1 MHKRIT
7 ALTAALLAAVGMLAS
22 CGQTMTDEE
31 AKAILTD
38 LVPRSQLL
46 NEVFWGDAMT
56 TDDPYATPM
65 DSLTG
70 AQYYPVSEDSPFQ
83 SIAEIKAECEQVYT
97 TSYAATMYAMA
108 FVGTD
113 EVDSRYSEE
122 NGELLLDITFEPYNI
137 DTIIDIDSAKVV
149 DSTDVSVVV
158 EVDCIIHGE
167 ERVRKITLCKE
178 NEVWLLDSPT
188 Y

>member
-1 MHKRIT
+1 
-7 ALTAALLAAVGMLAS
+7 
-22 CGQTMTDEE
+22 
-31 AKAILTD
+31 
-38 LVPRSQLL
+38 
-46 NEVFWGDAMT
+46 
-56 TDDPYATPM
+56 
-65 DSLTG
+65 
-70 AQYYPVSEDSPFQ
+70 
-83 SIAEIKAECEQVYT
+83 
-97 TSYAATMYAMA
+97 MYAMA

-149 DSTDVSVVV
+149 YSTDVSVVV

>member
-1 MHKRIT
+1 MRKRLLV
-7 ALTAALLAAVGMLAS
+7 LTAALCSAAGMLTS
-22 CGQTMTDEE
+22 CGHSLSDDE

-38 LVPRSQLL
+38 LVPRSQIL
-46 NEVFWGDAMT
+46 NEVFWGDIMT

-65 DSLTG
+65 ESLTG
-70 AQYYPVSEDSPFQ
+70 AQYYPVSAESPFQ
-83 SIAEIKAECEQVYT
+83 SIADIKAECQQVYT

-108 FVGTD
+108 FEGTD
-113 EVDSRYSEE
+113 EIDSRYTEE
-122 NGELLLDITFEPYNI
+122 GGELLLDITFEPYNI
-137 DTIIDIDSAKVV
+137 DTVIDIDSAKVV

-158 EVDCIIHGE
+158 EVDCTIHGE
-167 ERVRKITLCKE
+167 EKVRRITLCKE